1 MTMHPTWVQSLQPIP
16 ALMLVLGWL
25 LATPAAAI
33 TVEEIVTDKGIRAW
47 LVEEHVV
54 PLVAMKFAFTG
65 GALQDPQGKEG
76 LAHLMADLLAEG
88 GGDLPAAAFK
98 KRYLTLG
105 ARLSAASGRDVIYG
119 AAETLS
125 ERFGEVTQLLRLM
138 VTAPRFDADA
148 VEQVRGRHVAELA
161 QSANSP
167 EKVALDR
174 WYAEAFAG
182 HPYGRPVNGT
192 AQSVGALTADDLK
205 AQHGR
210 LFGKDILKIVIVGDI
225 DKRAA
230 IQAIDMIFGSLP
242 DKAQIAAI
250 AKMEPRS
257 LPAPVVADMDQKLS
271 AAAFG
276 LPSLSTDDP
285 DFPALQILNHI
296 IGSGD
301 FDSRLMQEIRIKKGL
316 AYAIRT
322 SVLSDA
328 VSSLILGEVSTK
340 NENMGAALNVIKEV
354 MATTARDGPDAAQ
367 VENAKKYLTGSFMLD
382 FDSNAKMASS
392 LLTLWLRG
400 KGPDYVDNRN
410 KGINAVKFGD
420 VKRVA
425 GQLFKADRLIVT
437 IAGKPQL
444 GK

>member
-1 MTMHPTWVQSLQPIP
+1 
-16 ALMLVLGWL
+16 MLVFPWL
-25 LATPAAAI
+25 LATPAVAI
-33 TVEEIVTDKGIRAW
+33 TVEEIVTDKGIRGW
-47 LVEEHVV
+47 LVEERSV

-125 ERFGEVTQLLRLM
+125 ERFGEVTGLLRLM
-138 VTAPRFDADA
+138 VIAPRFDADA
-148 VEQVRGRHVAELA
+148 VEQVRRRHVTELA
-161 QSANSP
+161 QAATSP

-192 AQSVGALTADDLK
+192 TESVSALTADDLK

-210 LFGKDILKIVIVGDI
+210 LFGKDVLKIVIVGDI
-225 DKRAA
+225 DRRAA

-242 DKAQIAAI
+242 DKARVAAI
-250 AKMEPRS
+250 AKIEPRS
-257 LPAPVVADMDQKLS
+257 LPAPVVAEMDQKLS

-276 LPSLSTDDP
+276 LPSLSTEDP
-285 DFPALQILNHI
+285 DFPTLQVLNHI

-322 SVLSDA
+322 SVLSDT

-340 NENMGAALNVIKEV
+340 NENMGAALDVIKEV
-354 MATTARDGPDAAQ
+354 MATTARDGPDPAQ
-367 VENAKKYLTGSFMLD
+367 IENAKKYLTGSFMLD

-400 KGPDYVDNRN
+400 KGPDYVDSRN
-410 KGINAVKFGD
+410 KGINAVKLGD
-420 VKRVA
+420 VMRIA
-425 GQLFKADRLIVT
+425 GRLFKADRLIVT